1 MLARNHVKVG
11 AILTKQHDMD
21 YLPIFINLKNEPCLI
36 VGGGQVAA
44 RKAGTL
50 LQAGGRVS
58 ALAPRF
64 HDRLLKLRESDGVV
78 LLTREF
84 QHQDVCGFKLV
95 VAATDDAE
103 LNARVAEAA
112 KAHNILVNV
121 VDRPALCT
129 FIFPAIVDR
138 SPVIAAVSSGGA
150 APVLARML
158 RMRLESSIP
167 PAYGRLARIAA
178 EFRTR
183 VKQAIKD
190 PQARRIFWENVLSGT
205 VAELVFAGRNEQ
217 AAERLEQAIAAE
229 SSGEK
234 DLHPGMVYL
243 VGAGPGDPDLLTIR
257 ALRLIQEADVV
268 VYDRLV
274 SPEILQL
281 VRRDAEQIYA
291 GKQRNQ
297 HTLPQAEINR
307 LLADLAKSGKRVV
320 RLKGGDPFIFGRG
333 GEEIE
338 TLMNEG
344 VPFQVIPGITAASGC
359 AAYVGIPLTHRDHA
373 QSCTFLTG
381 HMKDGRL
388 IDIDWSQ
395 LSRPGQT
402 LVFYMGLQGLAEIC
416 SRLIQHGCPADL
428 PAALVQ
434 QGTTRHQLV
443 LTGTLKTL
451 PQIVS
456 RSEIKAP
463 TLLIVGNV
471 VRLREKLDWF
481 RPHGDV

>member
-1 MLARNHVKVG
+1 
-11 AILTKQHDMD
+11 MD

-36 VGGGQVAA
+36 VGGGSVAA
-44 RKAGTL
+44 RKAETL

-58 ALAPRF
+58 VLAPQFSDPLSKRQ
-64 HDRLLKLRESDGVV
+64 ESGHIT
-78 LLTREF
+78 LLTKSFEP
-84 QHQDVCGFKLV
+84 QDVDGFKLI
-95 VAATDDAE
+95 VAATDDADV
-103 LNARVAEAA
+103 NARVAAA
-112 KAHNILVNV
+112 ARVHNIPVNV
-121 VDRPALCT
+121 VDRPDLCT
-129 FIFPAIVDR
+129 FIFPAIIDR
-138 SPVIAAVSSGGA
+138 SPIIAAVSSGGA
-150 APVLARML
+150 SPVLARIL
-158 RMRLESSIP
+158 RMRLESLIP
-167 PAYGRLARIAA
+167 PAYGRLAKIAA

-183 VKQAIKD
+183 VKQTIKD
-190 PQARRIFWENVLSGT
+190 PQARRKFWESILSGT
-205 VAELVFAGRNEQ
+205 VAELVFAGNDKQ
-217 AAERLEQAIAAE
+217 AAERLEQAIADEISAKE
-229 SSGEK
+229 MDS
-234 DLHPGMVYL
+234 GMVYL

-257 ALRLIQEADVV
+257 ALRLMQEADVV

-281 VRRDAEQIYA
+281 VRRDAEKIYA

-297 HTLPQAEINR
+297 HTLLQAEINR
-307 LLADLAKSGKRVV
+307 LLANLAKSGKRVV

-344 VPFQVIPGITAASGC
+344 VPFQVVPGITAASGC
-359 AAYVGIPLTHRDHA
+359 AAYAGIPLTHRDHA

-416 SRLIQHGCPADL
+416 SRLMQHGCSSDL

-434 QGTTRHQLV
+434 QGTTQHQLV

-451 PQIVS
+451 PEIVS
-456 RSEIKAP
+456 RSDIKAP
-463 TLLIVGNV
+463 TLLIIGSV
-471 VRLREKLDWF
+471 VKLREKLAWF
-481 RPHGDV
+481 RPRGGI